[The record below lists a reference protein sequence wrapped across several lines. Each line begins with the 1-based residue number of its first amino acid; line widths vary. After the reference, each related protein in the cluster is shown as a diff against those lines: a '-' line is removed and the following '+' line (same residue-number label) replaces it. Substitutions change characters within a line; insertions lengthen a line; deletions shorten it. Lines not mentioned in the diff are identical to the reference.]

1 MSESRYIGRFAPS
14 PSGDLHFGSIITA
27 LAGYLEARSRG
38 GLWYLRIDDLDPP
51 RNVAGSADAICR
63 ALERLGLNWDGS
75 IMFQS
80 RRGDA
85 YAAAFATLEARGLI
99 YPCYC
104 SRRALA
110 GRPHPSRCP
119 APSGEGGNRPA
130 WRLHV
135 GSTTVTLTDR
145 IQGPLHWTLATTSGD
160 FVVWRVESI
169 AAYHLAA
176 VVDDAALGITD
187 VIRGADLLEAAP
199 AQRHLQTLLDV
210 PAPTYAHLPVALS
223 AHGQKLS
230 KQNHAPDVAEHSPA
244 AILAAALAWLGQ
256 PSTLADEG
264 APAEEILAE
273 ARTRWSLAAVPAVSQ
288 QAAPRG
294 FG

>member
-1 MSESRYIGRFAPS
+1 MAEPRYIGRFAPS
-14 PSGDLHFGSIITA
+14 PSGDLHFGSIVTA

-38 GLWYLRIDDLDPP
+38 GLWYLRLDDLDPP

-63 ALERLGLNWDGS
+63 TLERLGLNWDGD

-80 RRGDA
+80 RRNDA
-85 YAAAFATLEARGLI
+85 YAAAFAQLEARGLV
-99 YPCYC
+99 YPCHC

-119 APSGEGGNRPA
+119 APSGKSGDRPA
-130 WRLHV
+130 WRLRV
-135 GSTTVTLTDR
+135 GSTAITLQDR
-145 IQGPLHWTLATTSGD
+145 IQGPLYWSLAATSGD

-176 VVDDAALGITD
+176 VVDDATQGITD
-187 VIRGADLLEAAP
+187 VVRGADLLEAAP
-199 AQRHLQTLLDV
+199 AQRHLQTLLDL
-210 PAPTYAHLPVALS
+210 PSPSYAHLPVAVS

-230 KQNHAPDVAEHSPA
+230 KQNHAPDVAGHSPA
-244 AILAAALAWLGQ
+244 VTLAAALAWLGH
-256 PSTLADEG
+256 PSELAREG
-264 APAEEILAE
+264 APAADILAE
-273 ARTRWSLAAVPAVSQ
+273 ACTRWSLAAIPAISRQ
-288 QAAPRG
+288 PAPRG